1 MPQIPRL
8 TSPQVQLNPL
18 QGGEQHVQADP
29 RAFGMGVAEQVGQIG
44 GQVAQAIEQADLVRA
59 KDAVNK
65 FMPVVNE
72 LKTNYLSQK
81 GENVWKQGPDGTMSM
96 TDAGLKAFDSSHKD
110 IEDTLGNARQKA
122 IFKDMSTRLR
132 IEYQGQLGA
141 HEATEGKNWQLG
153 VDQSHE
159 AAGYDDVAANV
170 ANKTVSPAT
179 MLKSLGIINE
189 GLEGQA
195 AVLGWDRGPG
205 GTLDQKRK
213 IAFSKAHSIVLNGMI
228 QDGNY
233 SGAKD
238 WANKATA
245 DGELTPDAINHFGPL
260 IKKGADFKET
270 NDLVT
275 KVLLEGGT
283 EEDQAQK
290 INAAY
295 PEDKEKRDAAR
306 QEWGYRTS
314 VLESSKKTESAKTQG
329 LVLRMLYQLRP
340 GDKQMGLNDV
350 MNTAEWNSP
359 AIDDKWRD
367 AVKQEWYDRHKP
379 KGDKEANGA
388 QEIARYSLLMQMKSD
403 PGKLAEANENEL
415 AAMYTT
421 LGLSHTK
428 DLIDAAAKAKAH
440 IGTAREV
447 KFPMSMIKSVMKE
460 WGELKSTTKMTKQD
474 EANIGLLLES
484 LEPAVAS
491 LQMAK
496 AKQGGEFKLDDQE
509 WRDAID
515 GQMKTLK
522 LKATSLF
529 GGDRGEKLYKVRDL
543 GALAMTPENADFI
556 AQRSR
561 ETFARG
567 VDQLRT
573 ERRSQPAQP
582 SAPINYNPTDAEL
595 NQAISILDKKQ
606 APITDWNVQAIVLA
620 LRSKGK

>member
-8 TSPQVQLNPL
+8 QNPQVQLNPL
-18 QGGEQHVQADP
+18 HGGEQHVQADP

-44 GQVAQAIEQADLVRA
+44 GQVAQALDEADKTRA

-65 FMPVVNE
+65 FMPVVNS
-72 LKTNYLSQK
+72 LKTNFLSQK
-81 GENVWKQGPDGTMSM
+81 GENIWKQGPDGTMSL

-110 IEDTLGNARQKA
+110 VEDTLGNSRQKQY
-122 IFKDMSTRLR
+122 FKDMASRLR
-132 IEYQGQLGA
+132 IEYQAQLGQ
-141 HEATEGKNWQLG
+141 HESNEGKNWELG
-153 VDQSHE
+153 VHQSTL
-159 AAGYDDVAANV
+159 AGGLDDVATNV
-170 ANKTVSPAT
+170 ANKTVSEAT
-179 MLKSLGIINE
+179 MMKSLGIIND

-195 AVLGWDRGPG
+195 KILGWDRG
-205 GTLDQKRK
+205 TLDVERK
-213 IAFSKAHSIVLNGMI
+213 KAFSGAHVIVLNGMI

-238 WANKATA
+238 WAKKATA
-245 DGELTPDAINHFGPL
+245 DGELTPEAINHFGPL

-283 EEDQAQK
+283 EEDQTQK

-306 QEWGYRTS
+306 QEWRYRTD

-379 KGDKEANGA
+379 KGDKKANGA
-388 QEIARYSLLMQMKSD
+388 QEIARYSLLMRLKSD
-403 PGKLAEANENEL
+403 PGKLADANENEL
-415 AAMYTT
+415 AAMYQT

-447 KFPMSMIKSVMKE
+447 KFPMGMVKSVMKE
-460 WGELKSTTKMTKQD
+460 WGELNSTTKMTKSD

-496 AKQGGEFKLDDQE
+496 AKQGGEWKLDDQE

-515 GQMKTLK
+515 GQMKALK
-522 LKATSLF
+522 LKATGLF
-529 GGDRGEKLYKVRDL
+529 GGDREEKLYKVRDL

-556 AQRSR
+556 TQRSR

-567 VDQLRT
+567 VEQLRT
-573 ERRSQPAQP
+573 ERRPQPVQS
-582 SAPINYNPTDAEL
+582 SAPVNYNPTDTEL
-595 NQAISILDKKQ
+595 NQAIAILDKKQ
-606 APITDWNVQAIVLA
+606 APITDRNVQAIVLA